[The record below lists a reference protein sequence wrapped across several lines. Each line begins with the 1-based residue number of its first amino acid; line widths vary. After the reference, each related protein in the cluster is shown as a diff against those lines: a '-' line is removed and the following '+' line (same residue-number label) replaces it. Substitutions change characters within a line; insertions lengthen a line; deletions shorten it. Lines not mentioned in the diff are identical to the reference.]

1 MRVTHKEAERDTRRT
16 GAGWMRV
23 IALSVLAIGVLL
35 IPQQR
40 AVAAAPG
47 CGQAPVEA
55 LLGAPAPPGPSA
67 HYIIPNGNVAPFYQ
81 WQSNTGYC
89 GEVSL
94 MQAALANGEWLSQY
108 NTRLVCGIFFGPE
121 SNGYGSSLEQ
131 AGSPLRK
138 QANYNA
144 ELLLQAPGA
153 LTGPYDYGVPSR
165 CAANARLNFTA
176 YPTDTGVNTA
186 NTGTAG
192 YEDFMSWIKAQVILG
207 RQVALGV
214 LINGSD
220 DDQYDHIV
228 SVIKIGTQ
236 HSPTDA
242 TYYPDDVIY
251 FDDHGNYTVSRGSNG
266 QWAFAPNPSIP
277 LGAGSDPTGCTPYI
291 FAYTFASLGRTR
303 SGANTAGASAYS
315 VVIPNANRKSSTVT
329 GNAGAKGDAS
339 LQVPGVHNFGFAI
352 SGPLDAAG
360 VTVPVVLDILATQT
374 SVQGAWTPNPYD
386 ANSSPAAGYQ
396 YENPY
401 IGGPASCDN
410 SPFCVSNTKP
420 PAMMMTLAATVRGL
434 SPGVAY
440 NLYEYD
446 LPTLTGANTGTQAAL
461 EVPTKDFNANRAKA
475 SRVISFTATGSTYT
489 TPEFT
494 RSSDEVVVFR
504 AVPVSAP

>member
-1 MRVTHKEAERDTRRT
+1 MRVTHRKFV
-16 GAGWMRV
+16 GWMRV
-23 IALSVLAIGVLL
+23 LVFAVLGMGVLL

-108 NTRLVCGIFFGPE
+108 DTRLVCGIFFGPE

-131 AGSPLRK
+131 AGNPLGK
-138 QANYNA
+138 NANYNA
-144 ELLLQAPGA
+144 ELLLQPPGVF
-153 LTGPYDYGVPSR
+153 TGPYDYGVPGR
-165 CAANARLNFTA
+165 CAANAGLSFIA
-176 YPTDTGVNTA
+176 YPTATGVKTA

-192 YEDFMSWIKAQVILG
+192 YQDFMSWIKAQVIRG
-207 RQVALGV
+207 SQVAFGV

-228 SVIKIGTQ
+228 SVIKIGTN

-242 TYYPDDVIY
+242 TYYPDDVLY
-251 FDDHGNYTVSRGSNG
+251 FDDHGNYTVSLGQNG
-266 QWAFAPNPSIP
+266 QWAFAPNPATP
-277 LGAGSDPTGCTPYI
+277 LGAGSDNTGCTPYI
-291 FAYTFASLGRTR
+291 FAYTFASLGKTR
-303 SGANTAGASAYS
+303 AAANATGAGAYS
-315 VVIPNANRKSSTVT
+315 VVIPNANRKSTTVT

-339 LQVPGVHNFGFAI
+339 LTVPGTHNFGFAI
-352 SGPLDAAG
+352 SGPLDDAG
-360 VTVPVVLDILATQT
+360 VTVPVVLSILSTQT
-374 SVQGAWTPNPYD
+374 LVQGAWKANPYD
-386 ANSSPAAGYQ
+386 ANSSPAAGFQ
-396 YENPY
+396 YETPY
-401 IGGPASCDN
+401 IGGTPPSCDN

-420 PAMMMTLAATVRGL
+420 RAMMMTLAATVRGL
-434 SPGVAY
+434 TPGVAY

-446 LPTLTGANTGTQAAL
+446 LPTLTGADTGTQAAL
-461 EVPTKDFNANRAKA
+461 QVPTKNFNANRAKA
-475 SRVISFTATGSTYT
+475 TQVISFTATGSTYT

-494 RSSDEVVVFR
+494 RSSDEVIVFR